1 MNKIILTGIV
11 GKEPQCTITKE
22 KSLSIAKFTLAVKR
36 DRDRDKTDW
45 FNITS
50 FVGVENFI
58 KPFVH
63 KGDKLLVSGTFQFE
77 EYEKD
82 GEKKVSTAVIAD
94 KIEILSSKNGN
105 EEITQEPTE
114 DTGSPIEEDDDA
126 NLPF

>member
-22 KSLSIAKFTLAVKR
+22 KSLSIAKFSLAVKR
-36 DRDRDKTDW
+36 ERDKEKTDW

-50 FVGVENFI
+50 FIGVENFI

-63 KGDKLLVSGTFQFE
+63 KGSKLLVSGSFQFD

-82 GEKKVSTAVIAD
+82 GETKTSTCVIAD
-94 KIEILSSKNGN
+94 KIEILSSKNDN
-105 EEITQEPTE
+105 EETQEPVE
-114 DTGSPIEEDDDA
+114 DTSSPIEDDDDA
-126 NLPF
+126 N